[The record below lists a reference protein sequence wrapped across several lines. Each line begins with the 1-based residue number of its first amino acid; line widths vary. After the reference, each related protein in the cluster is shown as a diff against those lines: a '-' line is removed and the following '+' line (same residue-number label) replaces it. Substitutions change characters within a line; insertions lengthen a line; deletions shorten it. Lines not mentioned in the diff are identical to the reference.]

1 MSQTLF
7 WTILAVVCL
16 LAEFVVPGAVLGF
29 IGVAA
34 ALVGLAEY
42 FGWVEGWVPS
52 LTLFFVSSLFLV
64 LVVRTFFLRL
74 FPGDSKIESVD
85 EDEAARGSIVDVVQD
100 ITPARHGR
108 IRFQGSTWDAES
120 EETLQKG
127 EKAVIVARSGTLW
140 IVQSMAKGD
149 QKP

>member
-7 WTILAVVCL
+7 WTILAMACL

-42 FGWVEGWVPS
+42 LGWVEGWVPS
-52 LTLFFVSSLFLV
+52 LTLFFISSLFLV
-64 LVVRTFFLRL
+64 LVVRSFFLRL
-74 FPGDSKIESVD
+74 FPGDTKVENVD
-85 EDEAARGSIVDVVQD
+85 EDADARGSLVDVIQD

-108 IRFQGSTWDAES
+108 IRFRDSSWEAES
-120 EETLQKG
+120 EETILKG
-127 EKAVIVARSGTLW
+127 EKAVIVARSGTLFV
-140 IVQSMAKGD
+140 VQSMAKGD

>member
-16 LAEFVVPGAVLGF
+16 MAEFVVPGAVLGF

-42 FGWVEGWVPS
+42 LAWVEGWVPS
-52 LTLFFVSSLFLV
+52 LTLFFIISLFLV

-74 FPGDSKIESVD
+74 FPGDSKVENVD
-85 EDEAARGSIVDVVQD
+85 EDEEARGAIVEVVQD
-100 ITPARHGR
+100 ITPARRGR
-108 IRFQGSTWDAES
+108 IRFRDTTWDAES
-120 EETLQKG
+120 EESLPKG
-127 EKAVIVARSGTLW
+127 EKAVIIARSGSLW

-149 QKP
+149 QQP

>member
-1 MSQTLF
+1 MSQTVF
-7 WTILAVVCL
+7 WTSLAVLCL
-16 LAEFVVPGAVLGF
+16 LAEFIVPGAVLGF
-29 IGVAA
+29 IGAAA

-42 FGWVEGWVPS
+42 LGWVEGWVPS

-74 FPGDSKIESVD
+74 FPGDSRVENVD
-85 EDEAARGSIVDVVQD
+85 EDEEARGALVDVVQD

-108 IRFQGSTWDAES
+108 IRFRDTTWEAES
-120 EETLQKG
+120 EETLLQG
-127 EKAVIVARSGTLW
+127 EKAVIIARTGSLW

>member
-7 WTILAVVCL
+7 WTLLALVCL

-42 FGWVEGWVPS
+42 LGWVEGWLPS
-52 LTLFFVSSLFLV
+52 LTLFFVCSLFLV
-64 LVVRTFFLRL
+64 LVVRSFFLRL
-74 FPGDSKIESVD
+74 FPGDTKVENVD
-85 EDEAARGSIVDVVQD
+85 EDADARGALVDVIHD

-108 IRFQGSTWDAES
+108 IRYRDSTWEAES
-120 EETLQKG
+120 EETILKG
-127 EKAVIVARSGTLW
+127 EKAVIVARSGPLF

>member
-7 WTILAVVCL
+7 WTLLAVVCL
-16 LAEFVVPGAVLGF
+16 LAEFIVPGAVLGF

-34 ALVGLAEY
+34 ALVGMAEY
-42 FGWVEGWVPS
+42 LGWVEGWVPS
-52 LTLFFVSSLFLV
+52 LTLFFVCSLFLV

-74 FPGDSKIESVD
+74 FPGDSKVENVD
-85 EDEAARGSIVDVVQD
+85 EDEEVRGAVVLVVQD

-108 IRFQGSTWDAES
+108 IRFRDTTWDAES
-120 EETLQKG
+120 EESLQKG
-127 EKAVIVARSGTLW
+127 EQAVIIARSGSVW